1 MSKSSFL
8 KGTAMLTFTM
18 LLSKILGF
26 IYVIPFTKLVGT
38 EGYILFEY
46 AYKPYAIMLSLSTMG
61 LPAAVSK
68 FVSKYNELGDY
79 ETGRKLFKS
88 GLIILSATGVF
99 FASLLYLSAPQIA
112 EMYVGKNQTTGN
124 SLEDVAFVIRMV
136 SFALIIVPPMA
147 LGRGFFQGFQK
158 MNPTAISQ
166 VVEQLVRIIMIL
178 IASFFVMYYGS
189 GEMRS
194 AVGWSTFAAFIGA
207 IVSSLVLVYYWFKYK
222 KEIVQPNKTNVIEK
236 PSLFSMYKEL
246 VLSSIPF
253 VIVSLAIPI
262 HQNIDIF
269 SINPVLQEQ
278 GMTLAQ
284 AEYVNS
290 IVSLVQKIAVIPIIF
305 ANAFALTLVPAIT
318 KSFIGNHKE
327 ELNSQISKTFQI
339 IFFVTLPC
347 SIFFFIFA
355 KECFGILL
363 GTAHA
368 NYGGEVTAAYAWISI
383 FISFFLVTAAI
394 LQGINKQQFAVV
406 SLIIGCLI
414 KLALS
419 ASFIKLF
426 SGSGTAY
433 SSMIGFAASI
443 VMNFYAIRKYTQFEM
458 SKLLKQS
465 GYVVGLTLLT
475 SITLYGT
482 KYISMQ
488 LLPNNLSIYIH
499 SFLVVMIGAVVAII
513 VYLGISYYT
522 GLLGDVLGA
531 RFKRKS
537 KIHNNV
543 KNKITI

>member
-88 GLIILSATGVF
+88 GLIILSATGVL

-158 MNPTAISQ
+158 MNPTAVSQ

-194 AVGWSTFAAFIGA
+194 AVGWSTFAAFVGA
-207 IVSSLVLVYYWFKYK
+207 IISSLVLVYYWFKYK
-222 KEIVQPNKTNVIEK
+222 KEIVKPNKTNVIEK
-236 PSLFSMYKEL
+236 PSLSSMYKEL

-269 SINPVLQEQ
+269 SINPVLQAQ

-318 KSFIGNHKE
+318 KSFVGNHKE

-347 SIFFFIFA
+347 SIFFLIFA

-363 GTAHA
+363 GTANA
-368 NYGGEVTAAYAWISI
+368 SYGGEVTAAYAWISI

-394 LQGINKQQFAVV
+394 LQGINKQQFAVI

-414 KLALS
+414 KFALS

-433 SSMIGFAASI
+433 SSMIGFAVSI
-443 VMNFYAIRKYTQFEM
+443 GMNFYAIRKHTQFEV

-475 SITLYGT
+475 AITLYGT
-482 KYISMQ
+482 KYTSIQ

-499 SFLVVMIGAVVAII
+499 SFLVVMIGGVVTII

-522 GLLGDVLGA
+522 GLLGEVLGA
-531 RFKRKS
+531 RFKRKN
-537 KIHNNV
+537 KINNNTN
-543 KNKITI
+543 NKITI